1 MDEFLAQLFPQ
12 APSYFPGLLGQE
24 QANLLQQ
31 QARQQGLLGLGMGL
45 LQAAAP
51 STVRPSL
58 AGGVA
63 QGLAAGQQMAQGVYT
78 RRLQEQQIAQQLAEQ
93 QRLLQEQEAARRLM
107 PQILRPGEAAPT
119 FYGQQTAFPMRDD
132 EGQMLPGAAMRA
144 GQPQIDMGTLQALLT
159 QSPSVAAKV
168 LPVIESFRKMT
179 APERVTLKEGEQ
191 IFERTPTGFQPV
203 AGIPKAD
210 LAFEK
215 LPDGTVLQI
224 DKTGKT
230 PPRQIWTASTAPK
243 LADAGLIYAQVKFGK
258 TTDLSPDQLAESFN
272 FQQQPN
278 PAQMMDLILKAE
290 AIKAET
296 GQDLTPQ
303 VRALGSR
310 VLQGIAPA
318 AAAAVAPS
326 AAPAAPVAP
335 PAAVAQPVPT
345 PTAAALPTGET
356 PFIQSSPQNPA
367 VTNPT
372 VPLTLRNELK
382 AAQPKVLSAAIQSV
396 RDIRDLRD
404 TAQKLLA
411 NQQGLQQAVGMG
423 GEIMARVPG
432 SAAADAAAQLENL
445 RNRSF
450 TAGLQ
455 ALRNAS
461 PTGAGVG
468 GVTER
473 EGARFENIQAN
484 LSQAQ
489 SFDAIREQLR
499 QLIAVA
505 DESLGLIRS
514 SYETDF
520 GPNRTLGTV
529 FETQVVQQPAGRS
542 ALRDIFRPR

>member
-1 MDEFLAQLFPQ
+1 
-12 APSYFPGLLGQE
+12 
-24 QANLLQQ
+24 
-31 QARQQGLLGLGMGL
+31 
-45 LQAAAP
+45 
-51 STVRPSL
+51 
-58 AGGVA
+58 
-63 QGLAAGQQMAQGVYT
+63 
-78 RRLQEQQIAQQLAEQ
+78 
-93 QRLLQEQEAARRLM
+93 LM

-159 QSPSVAAKV
+159 QAPSVAAKV
-168 LPVIESFRKMT
+168 LPVVESFRKMT

-191 IFERTPTGFQPV
+191 IFERTAAGFQPV
-203 AGIPKAD
+203 AGVPKAD
-210 LAFEK
+210 LVFEK

-318 AAAAVAPS
+318 AAAVAAPAAVPA
-326 AAPAAPVAP
+326 AAPAAPAAAP
-335 PAAVAQPVPT
+335 AGAPVAVAQPVPT
-345 PTAAALPTGET
+345 PPAAQLPAGET
-356 PFIQSSPQNPA
+356 PFVQSSPQNPA
-367 VTNPT
+367 VINPT
-372 VPLTLRNELK
+372 VPLALRNELK
-382 AAQPKVLSAAIQSV
+382 AAQPKVLGAAVQSV

-404 TAQKLLA
+404 TAQKLLS
-411 NQQGLQQAVGMG
+411 NQEGLRQAVGMG
-423 GEIMARVPG
+423 GDIMARVPG

-461 PTGAGVG
+461 PTGSGVG

-473 EGARFENIQAN
+473 EGGRFENLQAN

-520 GPNRTLGTV
+520 GPNQTLAAV
-529 FETQVVQQPAGRS
+529 FETKVVQQPAGRS

>member
-1 MDEFLAQLFPQ
+1 
-12 APSYFPGLLGQE
+12 
-24 QANLLQQ
+24 
-31 QARQQGLLGLGMGL
+31 
-45 LQAAAP
+45 
-51 STVRPSL
+51 
-58 AGGVA
+58 
-63 QGLAAGQQMAQGVYT
+63 
-78 RRLQEQQIAQQLAEQ
+78 
-93 QRLLQEQEAARRLM
+93 LM

-144 GQPQIDMGTLQALLT
+144 GQPQIDMATLQALLT
-159 QSPSVAAKV
+159 QAPSVAAKV
-168 LPVIESFRKMT
+168 LPVVESFRKMT

-191 IFERTPTGFQPV
+191 VFERTPQGFQAV

-210 LAFEK
+210 LVFEK

-318 AAAAVAPS
+318 ATPAAPAVAPE
-326 AAPAAPVAP
+326 AI
-335 PAAVAQPVPT
+335 AQPVPT
-345 PTAAALPTGET
+345 PPAAQLPAGET
-356 PFIQSSPQNPA
+356 PFVQSSPQNPA
-367 VTNPT
+367 VINPT
-372 VPLTLRNELK
+372 VPLALRNELK
-382 AAQPKVLSAAIQSV
+382 AAQPKVLGAAVQSV

-404 TAQKLLA
+404 TAQKLLS
-411 NQQGLQQAVGMG
+411 NQEGLRQAVGMG
-423 GEIMARVPG
+423 GDIMARVPG

-461 PTGAGVG
+461 PTGSGVG

-473 EGARFENIQAN
+473 EGGRFENLQAN

-520 GPNRTLGTV
+520 GPNQTLAAV
-529 FETQVVQQPAGRS
+529 FETKVVQQPAGRS